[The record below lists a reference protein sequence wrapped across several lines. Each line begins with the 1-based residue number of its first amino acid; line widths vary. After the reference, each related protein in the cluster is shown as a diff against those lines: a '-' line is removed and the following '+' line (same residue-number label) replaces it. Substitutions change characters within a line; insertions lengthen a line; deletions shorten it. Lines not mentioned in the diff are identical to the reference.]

1 MRRAVPGLLLA
12 LVLAGLHVLAAQ
24 RAAGAAGFPLDD
36 AWIHARLALNVTEGA
51 GLAFNPGEPAA
62 VSSAPL
68 WTLLISLPAA
78 LGVPFPWA
86 SFLAGAILAGMLS
99 FLAYLLVRRA
109 TGDESAARLSA
120 LLIAG
125 THPMPWSSVSG
136 METVLAAILVA
147 ATILAALSARPGTAF
162 AAAAAA
168 GLTRPELVL
177 LPGLLLA
184 DLLWR
189 ERPWRLSRSFRLAL
203 LALLAAVVPF
213 AVNRLLTGAWMHAS
227 FAAKVGRHGVLPAL
241 LDGHAGAVPSVIAAN
256 LTLYLVPLLG
266 ALARDNLAL
275 LLLMPLGLRRMAAKP
290 GGSHLPWLVLLALPC
305 LVAVLAPFGGPEF
318 HEQRYIGPLVA
329 VTVIAGSIGLAALP
343 PALRRPVARLPLM
356 LLVASLSAPGVWTA
370 ARRYAIEVKNINE
383 MQIAVG
389 RWLAE
394 RPGGPGTV
402 ATNDIGAIGFVTRAP
417 ILDLTGLATPSAIP
431 FLRRAAPAGTRNRG
445 WNGASEAGL
454 IEFMRERRPD
464 FVAVF
469 PSWYPGEAFRDSL
482 GEEVFRVTLAD
493 NLICGDRTMIVYRP
507 DWSARGAG
515 APGAGAPDRAREAA
529 RAVARSLRASAK
541 AGATARAAR

>member
-1 MRRAVPGLLLA
+1 VRRAVPGLLLA

-24 RAAGAAGFPLDD
+24 RAAGTAGFPLDD
-36 AWIHARLALNVTEGA
+36 AWIHARLARNLSEGA

-78 LGVPFPWA
+78 AGVPFPWA
-86 SFLAGAILAGMLS
+86 SFLVAAILAGALS
-99 FLAYLLVRRA
+99 LLAYLLVRRA
-109 TGDESAARLSA
+109 TGDEPAARLSA
-120 LLIAG
+120 LLIVG

-136 METVLAAILVA
+136 METVLAAGLLA
-147 ATILAALSARPGTAF
+147 LTILAALSARPWTAF
-162 AAAAAA
+162 LSAAAAA
-168 GLTRPELVL
+168 LSRPELVI

-189 ERPWRLSRSFRLAL
+189 ERPWRLARTFRLAL
-203 LALLAAVVPF
+203 GVLLAGVAPF
-213 AVNRLLTGAWMHAS
+213 AINRLLTGAWVHAS

-241 LDGHAGAVPSVIAAN
+241 LDGQAGAVPSVIATN
-256 LTLYLVPLLG
+256 LPLFLGPLLG
-266 ALARDNLAL
+266 ALARDNAAL
-275 LLLMPLGLRRMAAKP
+275 LLLAPLGLWRMAVKP
-290 GGSHLPWLVLLALPC
+290 GGSHLPWLVLVALPC

-329 VTVIAGSIGLAALP
+329 VTVIAGSIGLAELP
-343 PALRRPVARLPLM
+343 AALRRPAARLPLM
-356 LLVASLSAPGVWTA
+356 LLVACLSAPGVWTA

-383 MQIAVG
+383 MQLTVG

-417 ILDLTGLATPSAIP
+417 ILDLTGLATPGAIP
-431 FLRRAAPAGTRNRG
+431 FLRRAAPVGTRNRG

-454 IEFMRERRPD
+454 IDFLRERRPD

-469 PSWYPGEAFRDSL
+469 PTWYPSRAFRDSL
-482 GEEVFRVTLAD
+482 GEEVFHVTLQD

-507 DWSARGAG
+507 DWSTGGAG
-515 APGAGAPDRAREAA
+515 GAAA
-529 RAVARSLRASAK
+529 SGGR
-541 AGATARAAR
+541 